1 MVLIISRNTI
11 SLKINK
17 SSLNAFIPLIVFKA
31 FWEAYKS
38 LSIVLYFQFIM
49 ESIKKSFEVYDLLS
63 EDDKTTINEIILN
76 TVSKNFDIDIND
88 FDYEIK
94 GTII

>member
-1 MVLIISRNTI
+1 
-11 SLKINK
+11 
-17 SSLNAFIPLIVFKA
+17 
-31 FWEAYKS
+31 
-38 LSIVLYFQFIM
+38 M
-49 ESIKKSFEVYDLLS
+49 ESIKKSFEVYDLLC

>member
-1 MVLIISRNTI
+1 MSNYSTI
-11 SLKINK
+11 SDQLWSLPVSDLNK
-17 SSLNAFIPLIVFKA
+17 VKN
-31 FWEAYKS
+31 
-38 LSIVLYFQFIM
+38 SI
-49 ESIKKSFEVYDLLS
+49 S
-63 EDDKTTINEIILN
+63 EIILE

>member
-1 MVLIISRNTI
+1 
-11 SLKINK
+11 
-17 SSLNAFIPLIVFKA
+17 
-31 FWEAYKS
+31 
-38 LSIVLYFQFIM
+38 M

-63 EDDKTTINEIILN
+63 EDDKTIINEIILN

>member
-1 MVLIISRNTI
+1 
-11 SLKINK
+11 
-17 SSLNAFIPLIVFKA
+17 
-31 FWEAYKS
+31 
-38 LSIVLYFQFIM
+38 M
-49 ESIKKSFEVYDLLS
+49 ESIKKSFEVYDLLF
-63 EDDKTTINEIILN
+63 EDEKTTINEIILE

>member
-1 MVLIISRNTI
+1 
-11 SLKINK
+11 
-17 SSLNAFIPLIVFKA
+17 
-31 FWEAYKS
+31 
-38 LSIVLYFQFIM
+38 M

-88 FDYEIK
+88 FDFEIK

>member
-1 MVLIISRNTI
+1 
-11 SLKINK
+11 
-17 SSLNAFIPLIVFKA
+17 
-31 FWEAYKS
+31 
-38 LSIVLYFQFIM
+38 M

-76 TVSKNFDIDIND
+76 TVSKNFDIDIDN

>member
-1 MVLIISRNTI
+1 
-11 SLKINK
+11 
-17 SSLNAFIPLIVFKA
+17 
-31 FWEAYKS
+31 
-38 LSIVLYFQFIM
+38 M

-76 TVSKNFDIDIND
+76 TLSKNFDIDIND

-94 GTII
+94 GTIL

>member
-1 MVLIISRNTI
+1 
-11 SLKINK
+11 
-17 SSLNAFIPLIVFKA
+17 
-31 FWEAYKS
+31 
-38 LSIVLYFQFIM
+38 M

-63 EDDKTTINEIILN
+63 EDDKTTINEIILE
-76 TVSKNFDIDIND
+76 TIARNFDIDINN